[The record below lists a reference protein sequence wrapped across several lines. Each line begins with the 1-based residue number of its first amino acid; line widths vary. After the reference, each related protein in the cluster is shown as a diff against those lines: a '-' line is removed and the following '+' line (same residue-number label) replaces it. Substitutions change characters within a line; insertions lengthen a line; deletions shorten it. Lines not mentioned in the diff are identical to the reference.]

1 MTEYFYT
8 FLIPI
13 IFELSGVRYLV
24 WGYREVDNE
33 VVGFMAT
40 LTSETVWTDAKLFSD
55 PELLSE
61 FKKYLPEKKQKRK
74 RKKSGV

>member
-13 IFELSGVRYLV
+13 IFELSGNRYLV
-24 WGYREVDNE
+24 WGYREVDGE
-33 VVGFMAT
+33 VICFTAT
-40 LTSETVWTDAKLFSD
+40 LTSETAWTDPKPFSD
-55 PELLSE
+55 PDLLAE
-61 FKKYLPEKKQKRK
+61 FKKYLPEKKVKRK